1 MFIRYDDVNEMN
13 FAPLQLEIKHFWGEI
28 HKLKNYIT
36 LMSIQSNNKFLL
48 ENVEKYGIRL
58 LN

>member
-1 MFIRYDDVNEMN
+1 MN
-13 FAPLQLEIKHFWGEI
+13 FVPLQLEIKHFWGEI